1 MRERKQHRPAPV
13 FSICLPERSHTRTM
27 GDIWRAMAAQVWRLT
42 IKSVQ
47 DQLDAQRRHDAEID
61 AESKR
66 QNGQSH

>member
-13 FSICLPERSHTRTM
+13 FAICLPERSHTRTM
-27 GDIWRAMAAQVWRLT
+27 SDIWRAMAAQVWRLT

-47 DQLDAQRRHDAEID
+47 EQIDAQRRHEAESD
-61 AESKR
+61 AESRR